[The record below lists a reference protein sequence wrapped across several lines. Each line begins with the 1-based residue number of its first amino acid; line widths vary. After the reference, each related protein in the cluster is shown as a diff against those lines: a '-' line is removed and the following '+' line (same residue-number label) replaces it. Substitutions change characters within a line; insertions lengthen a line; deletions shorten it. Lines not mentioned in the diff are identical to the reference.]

1 MTTNMFATIK
11 DALATP
17 AQTTSST
24 GNILRLRTG
33 NTYTVR
39 LVPFTKEPA
48 KTFFHYYSH
57 GWVSEATGQFQSAI
71 SPQTW
76 GERDPI
82 AEARFRI
89 IRTGTEEEKEKAKAL
104 NRKEN
109 WLINVYVVKDGE
121 NPENE
126 GKVKILRFG
135 RQLHKIIM
143 EAIEGDDADEFGERI
158 FDFSDKGCNLRIK
171 VEEQGGYP
179 TYVSSRFASPSE
191 IPGIDENNVGTV
203 YDQVHDLENVFPV
216 KTYEELETMLQE
228 HYYGK
233 NTPGPAPITAPGH
246 LDPAKSS
253 STIDETDDIVFDD
266 DKPNASADMDDEK
279 VKQLLDTLEP

>member
-1 MTTNMFATIK
+1 MTNSMFASIK
-11 DALATP
+11 DSLAKPT
-17 AQTTSST
+17 QSSSST
-24 GNILRLRTG
+24 SNILRLKTG

-39 LVPFTKEPA
+39 LLPYTPEPS
-48 KTFFHYYSH
+48 KTFFHYFSH

-89 IRTGTEEEKEKAKAL
+89 MRTGTEEEKEKAKAL
-104 NRKEN
+104 TRREQ
-109 WLINVYVVKDGE
+109 WLINVYVVKDPE

-135 RQLHKIIM
+135 KQLHKIIM
-143 EAIEGDDADEFGERI
+143 EAIEGDDAEEFGEKI
-158 FDFSDKGCNLRIK
+158 FSYPEGCNLRVK

-179 TYVSSRFASPSE
+179 SYVTSRFASPSE
-191 IPGIDENNVGTV
+191 IPGLSEDGLGSLYEQSFELDKV
-203 YDQVHDLENVFPV
+203 YPV
-216 KTYEELETMLQE
+216 KSYDELVTMLNE

-233 NTPGPAPITAPGH
+233 DSSESETSAPSKAATAV
-246 LDPAKSS
+246 A
-253 STIDETDDIVFDD
+253 DD
-266 DKPNASADMDDEK
+266 DDDDDLDFGDIDTSSKESVDSDK
-279 VKQLLDTLEP
+279 VKELLDTLD

>member
-1 MTTNMFATIK
+1 MFASIK
-11 DALATP
+11 DSLAKPT
-17 AQTTSST
+17 QSSSST
-24 GNILRLRTG
+24 SNILRLKTG

-39 LVPFTKEPA
+39 LLPYTPEPS
-48 KTFFHYYSH
+48 KTFFHYFSH

-89 IRTGTEEEKEKAKAL
+89 MRTGTEEEKEKAKAL
-104 NRKEN
+104 TRREQ
-109 WLINVYVVKDGE
+109 WLINVYVVKDPE

-135 RQLHKIIM
+135 KQLHKIIM
-143 EAIEGDDADEFGERI
+143 EAIEGDDAEEFGEKI
-158 FDFSDKGCNLRIK
+158 FSYPEGCNLRVK

-179 TYVSSRFASPSE
+179 SYVTSRFASPSE
-191 IPGIDENNVGTV
+191 IPGLSEDGLGSLYEQSFELDKV
-203 YDQVHDLENVFPV
+203 YPV
-216 KTYEELETMLQE
+216 KSYDELVTMLNE

-233 NTPGPAPITAPGH
+233 DSSESETSAPSKAATAV
-246 LDPAKSS
+246 A
-253 STIDETDDIVFDD
+253 DD
-266 DKPNASADMDDEK
+266 DDDDDLDFGDIDTSSKESVDSDK
-279 VKQLLDTLEP
+279 VKELLDTLD